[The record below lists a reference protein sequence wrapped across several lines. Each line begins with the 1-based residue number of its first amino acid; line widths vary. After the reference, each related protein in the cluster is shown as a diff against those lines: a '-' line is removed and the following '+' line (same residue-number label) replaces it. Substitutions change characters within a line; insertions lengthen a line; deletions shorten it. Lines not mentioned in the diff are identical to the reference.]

1 VDYVV
6 FADWIFFGLAGLSL
20 FVFRRRIPLAERS
33 SGTFATPGYPWV
45 PAVFTAVALLI
56 VLSSFW
62 RDPLGSALGVILLA
76 TGIPAFIFWKNRYG
90 KDS

>member
-1 VDYVV
+1 
-6 FADWIFFGLAGLSL
+6 
-20 FVFRRRIPLAERS
+20 
-33 SGTFATPGYPWV
+33 
-45 PAVFTAVALLI
+45 VALLI

-62 RDPLGSALGVILLA
+62 RDPLGSALGVLLLA